1 MAVEKLKEYA
11 GVMVA
16 AVMLVTTLAAAA
28 QWAIHAQVRPEINR
42 LDGRVDNYENLY
54 GEIIGRLDRMENR
67 LDRRFARIDDRFKQV
82 DERFAQVDDR
92 FKQVD
97 DRFAQVDERF
107 KQIDDRFR
115 QVDGRFIQM
124 DNRFVQLE
132 SRINQ
137 RFDDMAANM
146 NLILTALSLGPR
158 VQAVEP
164 HEKPPAPKTE

>member
-16 AVMLVTTLAAAA
+16 AVMLVTTLAAAV

-54 GEIIGRLDRMENR
+54 GEIIGRLDRMESR
-67 LDRRFARIDDRFKQV
+67 LDRRFARID
-82 DERFAQVDDR
+82 ER

-97 DRFAQVDERF
+97 DRFAQVD
-107 KQIDDRFR
+107 D
-115 QVDGRFIQM
+115 RFIQM

-146 NLILTALSLGPR
+146 NLILTALSLGPH
-158 VQAVEP
+158 VPAVEP
-164 HEKPPAPKTE
+164 HEKPPAPQAE

>member
-16 AVMLVTTLAAAA
+16 AVMLVTTLAAAV

-54 GEIIGRLDRMENR
+54 GEIIGRLDRMEHR
-67 LDRRFARIDDRFKQV
+67 LDRRFARIDERFK
-82 DERFAQVDDR
+82 QVDDR

-97 DRFAQVDERF
+97 DRF
-107 KQIDDRFR
+107 
-115 QVDGRFIQM
+115 IQM
-124 DNRFVQLE
+124 DNRFVQLD
-132 SRINQ
+132 SRLNQ
-137 RFDDMAANM
+137 RFDDMTANM

-158 VQAVEP
+158 AQAVEP
-164 HEKPPAPKTE
+164 HGKPPAPKTE

>member
-1 MAVEKLKEYA
+1 MEKLKEYA

-16 AVMLVTTLAAAA
+16 AVMLVTTLAAAV
-28 QWAIHAQVRPEINR
+28 QWAIHAQVRPDINR

-54 GEIIGRLDRMENR
+54 GEIIGRLDRMEHR
-67 LDRRFARIDDRFKQV
+67 LDRRFARI

-97 DRFAQVDERF
+97 VRFI
-107 KQIDDRFR
+107 QIDDRFK
-115 QVDGRFIQM
+115 QVDDRFIQM

-158 VQAVEP
+158 AQAVEP

>member
-67 LDRRFARIDDRFKQV
+67 LDRRFARID
-82 DERFAQVDDR
+82 ERFAQVDER

-97 DRFAQVDERF
+97 DRFAQ
-107 KQIDDRFR
+107 IDGRLR
-115 QVDGRFIQM
+115 QVDGRFIQI

-132 SRINQ
+132 NRINR

>member
-16 AVMLVTTLAAAA
+16 AVMLVTTLAAAV

-67 LDRRFARIDDRFKQV
+67 LDRRFAQV
-82 DERFAQVDDR
+82 DER

-97 DRFAQVDERF
+97 DRFI
-107 KQIDDRFR
+107 QI
-115 QVDGRFIQM
+115 

-132 SRINQ
+132 SRIN
-137 RFDDMAANM
+137 RRLDDMAANM

>member
-67 LDRRFARIDDRFKQV
+67 LDRRFARID
-82 DERFAQVDDR
+82 ER

-97 DRFAQVDERF
+97 DRFAQVDGRFAQVDERF
-107 KQIDDRFR
+107 KQINDRFR
-115 QVDGRFIQM
+115 QVDDRFIQI

-137 RFDDMAANM
+137 RFDDMAASM
-146 NLILTALSLGPR
+146 NLILAALSLGPR
-158 VQAVEP
+158 AQAVEP

>member
-67 LDRRFARIDDRFKQV
+67 LDRRFTRIDERFKQV
-82 DERFAQVDDR
+82 DERFA
-92 FKQVD
+92 QVD

-107 KQIDDRFR
+107 KQIDDRFK
-115 QVDGRFIQM
+115 QVDDRFIQM
-124 DNRFVQLE
+124 DHRFVQLE

-137 RFDDMAANM
+137 RFDDMAANI

-164 HEKPPAPKTE
+164 REKPPAPKTE

>member
-11 GVMVA
+11 GVMVV
-16 AVMLVTTLAAAA
+16 AVMLVTTLAAAG

-54 GEIIGRLDRMENR
+54 GEIIGRLDRMERR
-67 LDRRFARIDDRFKQV
+67 LDRRFARID
-82 DERFAQVDDR
+82 E
-92 FKQVD
+92 
-97 DRFAQVDERF
+97 
-107 KQIDDRFR
+107 
-115 QVDGRFIQM
+115 RFIQI

-158 VQAVEP
+158 AQAVEP

>member
-67 LDRRFARIDDRFKQV
+67 LDRRFAQIDERFAQV
-82 DERFAQVDDR
+82 DERFKQVDDR

-97 DRFAQVDERF
+97 DRF
-107 KQIDDRFR
+107 
-115 QVDGRFIQM
+115 IQM
-124 DNRFVQLE
+124 DHRFVQLE

-164 HEKPPAPKTE
+164 REKPPAPQTE

>member
-67 LDRRFARIDDRFKQV
+67 LDRRFARID
-82 DERFAQVDDR
+82 ER

-97 DRFAQVDERF
+97 DRFAQVD
-107 KQIDDRFR
+107 D
-115 QVDGRFIQM
+115 RFIQI

-158 VQAVEP
+158 AQAVEP

>member
-54 GEIIGRLDRMENR
+54 GEIIGRLDRMEYR
-67 LDRRFARIDDRFKQV
+67 LDRRFARIDERFAQV
-82 DERFAQVDDR
+82 DERFKQVDDR

-97 DRFAQVDERF
+97 DRF
-107 KQIDDRFR
+107 
-115 QVDGRFIQM
+115 IQM
-124 DNRFVQLE
+124 DHRFVQLE

-137 RFDDMAANM
+137 RFDDMAANI

-164 HEKPPAPKTE
+164 REKPPAPKTE

>member
-1 MAVEKLKEYA
+1 MEKLKEYA

-16 AVMLVTTLAAAA
+16 AVMLVATLAAAG

-42 LDGRVDNYENLY
+42 LDGRLDNYENLY
-54 GEIIGRLDRMENR
+54 EEIIGRLDRMERR
-67 LDRRFARIDDRFKQV
+67 LDRRFARIDDRFRQV
-82 DERFAQVDDR
+82 DDRFAQIDNR

-97 DRFAQVDERF
+97 DRFI
-107 KQIDDRFR
+107 QI
-115 QVDGRFIQM
+115 

-158 VQAVEP
+158 AQAVEP